1 MLYNELAAVGIF
13 TKEETDTTFN
23 GVKTKLLPPVLERL
37 AKVNQLFGDIDG
49 AKNRKIPRDQMLPY
63 GRIAPLHV
71 LFVRYCILN
80 EFYSILTAY
89 LDTYQLATTE
99 EQVNEMISELNKLFD
114 TPLDQDVNRRWAR
127 LLFSFRAHKNL
138 FELSILNAKAW
149 FKVPA
154 NKEKSFSVNSMFA
167 SQSREKRPLMA
178 LSTLMYAPMQLR
190 GKAIAEVKAY

>member
-1 MLYNELAAVGIF
+1 MKEMLYNELAAVGVF
-13 TKEETDTTFN
+13 AKEETEATFSAP
-23 GVKTKLLPPVLERL
+23 KTKTLPPILQRL
-37 AKVNQLFGDIDG
+37 ANVNKLFGDVNGPKDG
-49 AKNRKIPRDQMLPY
+49 RISHDQILPY
-63 GRIAPLHV
+63 GHIAPLHV
-71 LFVRYCILN
+71 LFVRYCIFN

-89 LDTYQLATTE
+89 LDTYCLATTE
-99 EQVNEMISELNKLFD
+99 EQVNDLITELDNLLD

-154 NKEKSFSVNSMFA
+154 NKDKSFSVNTMFA

-190 GKAIAEVKAY
+190 GKTV